1 MRVII
6 LLKPHYSAESRQQ
19 IGVECSFADYNQDGE
34 QDLFVCNGIPKR
46 PNDLDY
52 VILPNDQ
59 IKSKITTTK
68 LLDKSIEKCLRKCIY
83 FQGSKKFRVLNQS
96 NVWIENDSIISNG
109 VDMQI

>member
-1 MRVII
+1 MLV
-6 LLKPHYSAESRQQ
+6 
-19 IGVECSFADYNQDGE
+19 
-34 QDLFVCNGIPKR
+34 
-46 PNDLDY
+46 
-52 VILPNDQ
+52 LPNDQ

-68 LLDKSIEKCLRKCIY
+68 LLDKVALKNAFGKCSQLY